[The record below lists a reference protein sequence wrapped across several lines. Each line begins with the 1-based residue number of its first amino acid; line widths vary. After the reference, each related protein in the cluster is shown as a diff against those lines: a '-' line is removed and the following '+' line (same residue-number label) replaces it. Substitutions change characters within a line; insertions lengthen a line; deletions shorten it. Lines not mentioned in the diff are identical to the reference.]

1 MMDSV
6 TVDNYSGAYQAVH
19 YLLTLGHRHIAY
31 LSGPQSLSTSKE
43 RFRGY
48 SAALAVMDIPTNEN
62 IVFSGP
68 YSEEFGSSIFPYL
81 IESEPR
87 PSAIFCGSDIAAA
100 GLMAAAEQY
109 GLKIPDDLSVV
120 GCDGIHVSQWLKPSL
135 TTLQQPID
143 EIALSAFNLIASSG
157 ECRHVQLPLNLVIRN
172 STARIA
178 RRP

>member
-1 MMDSV
+1 M
-6 TVDNYSGAYQAVH
+6 
-19 YLLTLGHRHIAY
+19 LGHRHIAY

-43 RFRGY
+43 RLRGY
-48 SAALAVMDIPTNEN
+48 RAALAAMDIPTNEN